1 MIKSMTGFGRAQ
13 AEKDGYAITVE
24 IKTVNHR
31 YNDIFIRMPRHMTF
45 MEERV
50 RNEILRRIAR
60 GKIDAYITFEETKDA
75 PKTVSCDFELIKAY
89 MEAFDVLKNQYGVKD
104 DIGLSLFAKIPDVFT
119 VKKQETDEN
128 VLWSILKPVLDEAL
142 NCVVLMREKEGKELK
157 LDLLQKCNYIENM
170 IEEISKRAPCV
181 VTDYKNRLEARIK
194 ELVQQQNI
202 DEYRIAT
209 EVAIFADRC
218 SIDEEIVRLKSHIEQ
233 VRHTL
238 EMCQPVGRK
247 LDFLIQ
253 EMNRE
258 INTIGSKANDIFITR
273 IVVDLKSEI
282 EKLREQVQ
290 NIE

>member
-1 MIKSMTGFGRAQ
+1 MIKSMTGFGRSQ
-13 AEKDGYAITVE
+13 NEIDGYAITVE

-31 YNDIFIRMPRHMTF
+31 YNDIFIRIPRHMTF
-45 MEERV
+45 LEERV
-50 RNEILRRIAR
+50 RNEVFKKVSR
-60 GKIDAYITFEETKDA
+60 GKIDVYITFEETKDA
-75 PKTVSCDFELIKAY
+75 PKNVECDFELIKAY
-89 MEAFDVLKNQYGVKD
+89 MEAFNVLKNKFDLKD
-104 DIGLSLFAKIPDVFT
+104 DVGLSLFAKIQDAFT
-119 VKKQETDEN
+119 VKKQETDEEH
-128 VLWSILKPVLDEAL
+128 LWSLLKPVLDDAL
-142 NCVVLMREKEGKELK
+142 NNLILMREKEGKQLK
-157 LDLLQKCNYIENM
+157 SDFTQKCSYIEDM
-170 IEEISKRAPCV
+170 IEQISQKAPFV
-181 VTDYKNRLEARIK
+181 AADYKNRLEARIK
-194 ELVQQQNI
+194 ELLQQQNI

-238 EMCQPVGRK
+238 DMCQPVGRK

-258 INTIGSKANDIFITR
+258 INTIGSKANDIYITR
-273 IVVDLKSEI
+273 IVVELKSEI

>member
-13 AEKDGYAITVE
+13 AESDGYAITVE

-31 YNDIFIRMPRHMTF
+31 YSDIFIRMPRHLTF

-50 RNEILRRIAR
+50 RNEVLKKVSR
-60 GKIDAYITFEETKDA
+60 GKIDVYITLEETKDA
-75 PKTVSCDFELIKAY
+75 PKNVVCDLELIKAY
-89 MEAFDVLKNQYGVKD
+89 MEAFNLLKSQYGIKD
-104 DIGLSLFAKIPDVFT
+104 DAGLSLFARIPDIFI
-119 VKKQETDEN
+119 VKKQETDEER
-128 VLWSILKPVLDEAL
+128 LWSLLKPVLDDAL

-157 LDLLQKCNYIENM
+157 SDFIQKCSYIEHM
-170 IEEISKRAPCV
+170 IEEIAKRAPCV
-181 VTDYKNRLEARIK
+181 VDDYKNRLEARIK
-194 ELVQQQNI
+194 ELVQLQNI

-238 EMCQPVGRK
+238 DMCQPVGRK